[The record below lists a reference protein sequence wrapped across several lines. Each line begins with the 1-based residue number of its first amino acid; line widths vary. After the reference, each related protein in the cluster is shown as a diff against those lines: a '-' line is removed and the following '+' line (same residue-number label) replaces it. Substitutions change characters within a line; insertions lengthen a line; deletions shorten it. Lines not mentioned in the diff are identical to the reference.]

1 MSSDLPRSGRALIC
15 GSIAFDT
22 IMVFG
27 DRFANHI
34 LPDMIHILNVSFLV
48 PQMRREYGGCAG
60 NIAYN
65 LALLGDEAVP
75 MATVGSDFGPYRE
88 RLERAGIPTEHV
100 RVIESE
106 LTAQA
111 FITTDLDDNQITA
124 FHPGAMQHSHV
135 NRVSEARGI
144 TLGIV
149 APDGRAGMIE
159 HAAQF
164 ASAGIP
170 FIFDPGQGLPMF
182 GAEELQ
188 SFISQARWV
197 TVNDYEWQLLQ
208 QKSHWGVREITS
220 RVEALIVTLG
230 AAGAV
235 IHTRG
240 EEILIPP
247 APVREVVDPTG
258 CGDAFRAGLI
268 HGLLHGLD
276 WPRTGHIAALM
287 GAIKVES
294 RGTQNH
300 RFTREEFAQR
310 LASTFSG

>member
-1 MSSDLPRSGRALIC
+1 MSAGAPGAGRALIC
-15 GSIAFDT
+15 GSLAFDT

-208 QKSHWGVREITS
+208 QKSHWGVREISS